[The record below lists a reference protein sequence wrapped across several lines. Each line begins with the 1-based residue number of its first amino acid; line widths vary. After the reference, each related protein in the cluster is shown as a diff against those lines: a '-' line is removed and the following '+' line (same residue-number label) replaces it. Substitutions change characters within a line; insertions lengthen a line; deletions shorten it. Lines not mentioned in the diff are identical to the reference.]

1 MSIGTK
7 HSSPFHSITH
17 SHAEITFHLMELV
30 LHKDTPLLPLSDG
43 MGLNARGQLHA
54 TQHIFTKLFQHHAT
68 V

>member
-1 MSIGTK
+1 
-7 HSSPFHSITH
+7 
-17 SHAEITFHLMELV
+17 MELV